1 MIVYVIWE
9 NHKCHYKNIMPL
21 RHIQLFFFLAHHIGL
36 AACIDPD
43 VRPKRPSPDGAADVT
58 DEPRLLTL
66 FTTLKDVNHKMQIH
80 RYLEIFHNKLKHVM

>member
-1 MIVYVIWE
+1 MS
-9 NHKCHYKNIMPL
+9 L
-21 RHIQLFFFLAHHIGL
+21 LHIQLFFFFAHRIGL

-43 VRPKRPSPDGAADVT
+43 VRPKRPSPDGATDVT